1 MMGIDID
8 KEFVAKI
15 DAMAVELNKLRIENQ
30 NLRDTL
36 SIYKEVILWW
46 SKSEYNTTQKVYI
59 QENT

>member
-1 MMGIDID
+1 MGIDID

-15 DAMAVELNKLRIENQ
+15 DAMAVELNKLRIENH
-30 NLRDTL
+30 NLKDTL

-46 SKSEYNTTQKVYI
+46 SKSEYNTIPRAYI

>member
-1 MMGIDID
+1 MGIDID

-46 SKSEYNTTQKVYI
+46 SKSEYNTIQKVYI